1 MNNFS
6 FQEFSRQSPKGI
18 IINYGV
24 LLYKLVKSFWVFIP
38 ILFSKN
44 IENKMS
50 YLFSVIGG
58 LVLLLLIVAV
68 VQFIYFKF
76 KIEGDQFILNK
87 GMVFKKKTAIPIE
100 RIQSVNFKQNIVH
113 QLINVTQ
120 VEIQTA
126 GAKDVEVSIKAV
138 SRELAEALKK
148 KLQNENE
155 IEEEVEI
162 EVKEDSARL
171 IYSLSL
177 LELFKVSFSENH
189 LRSFFWILAITFS
202 FGYQLEDIVNDWNFA
217 DEMIQFVVLN
227 KEEITGSLLALFV
240 LFVVGILISV
250 VVSFVR
256 VFLRHFDQKVVYKND
271 GIQVSEGLFTK
282 REDILK
288 IQKIQYAVQVTNP
301 VKKAMGIGTVRIR
314 QAGSGKVKK
323 KKLVELV
330 GVKEHFQKELNA
342 LFFSY
347 EARPNALCFRPAL
360 YYLFKMFVRS
370 AFFVALVNVVFYFNA
385 FSLLE
390 FIVLNLVL
398 LPLSIYLVLL
408 KYEKTYF
415 TFQEG
420 KLILGEGKIST
431 VTTLIE
437 YFKTQNV
444 LLQQSIIQK
453 KRGVATLKLQT
464 ASGVIKLP
472 CLRLDEAHS
481 IKNILIQ
488 EMEENKR
495 DWI

>member
-58 LVLLLLIVAV
+58 LALLLLIVAV

-227 KEEITGSLLALFV
+227 KEEITGSLLVLFV

-301 VKKAMGIGTVRIR
+301 VKKAMGIGTIRIR

-330 GVKEHFQKELNA
+330 GVKEHSHKELNA

-347 EARPNALCFRPAL
+347 KEQPDALRFRPAP

-408 KYEKTYF
+408 KYKKTYF

-420 KLILGEGKIST
+420 KLIVGDGKIST

-444 LLQQSIIQK
+444 LFQQSIIQR
-453 KRGVATLKLQT
+453 KRGVATLRLQT

-481 IKNILIQ
+481 IKNILVQ